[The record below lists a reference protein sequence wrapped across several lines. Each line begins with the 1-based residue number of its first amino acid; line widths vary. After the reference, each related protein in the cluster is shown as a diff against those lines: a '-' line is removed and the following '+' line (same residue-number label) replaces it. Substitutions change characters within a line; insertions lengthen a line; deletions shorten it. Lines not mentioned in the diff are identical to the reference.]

1 MLSIFFTALEVVS
14 VVIALIGLAAL
25 GLGFVRVVAARR
37 SAGWPQVDGTVLTS
51 TVAGDG
57 AVQPPTWKAAV
68 TYRYKVGG
76 QDLRGKNITLEDFDG
91 DRATAEAIAARYP
104 KGAEVKVFYE
114 PADPSISVLQPG
126 AYGASAFLPSV
137 GVGLLVLGCTLFAI
151 AYRLSG
157 G

>member
-25 GLGFVRVVAARR
+25 GLGFVRVMAARR

-51 TVAGDG
+51 TVA
-57 AVQPPTWKAAV
+57 AVAAAWKAQV
-68 TYRYKVGG
+68 TYRYKVGD
-76 QDLRGKNITLEDFDG
+76 QDLRGTSIALEDFDS

-104 KGAEVKVFYE
+104 EGAQVKVFYE
-114 PADPSISVLQPG
+114 PSDPSLSVLQPG

-137 GVGLLVLGCTLFAI
+137 GVGVLVLGCVLFAI
-151 AYRLSG
+151 AYRLSAG
-157 G
+157 